1 LEIDDA
7 WNLGE
12 PSHELLRQLGELGVV
27 WPKNGDHDRLPADR
41 CREARHAVDPLAN
54 LSLDLFLRR
63 SRTQLAIRQSNQKPS
78 VVAAVSRPNSGD
90 DSLDTVDFA
99 QHCFDVAHLGVGVLE
114 ARANGRVQAQE
125 YHAVL

>member
-1 LEIDDA
+1 RIADSRGRQSQIVRPLIVDAHRHGGRGALLTALEIDDA

-90 DSLDTVDFA
+90 DS
-99 QHCFDVAHLGVGVLE
+99 
-114 ARANGRVQAQE
+114 
-125 YHAVL
+125 